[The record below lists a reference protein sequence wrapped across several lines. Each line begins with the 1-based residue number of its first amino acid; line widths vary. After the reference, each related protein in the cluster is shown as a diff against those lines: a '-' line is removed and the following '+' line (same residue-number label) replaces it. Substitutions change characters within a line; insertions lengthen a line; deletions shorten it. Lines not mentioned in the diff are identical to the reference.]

1 MIRALLLGE
10 KVTREETGKKKG
22 KADENSG
29 HYVIASSRLPE
40 RRPLER
46 RTLAPIHSNNNW
58 SHDND
63 DDNKECF
70 KMLMTSKTTVM
81 KNNDYVEDVNQAR
94 ILHKSAN
101 NRLQIA
107 STYTSVRKSMV
118 Q

>member
-1 MIRALLLGE
+1 
-10 KVTREETGKKKG
+10 
-22 KADENSG
+22 
-29 HYVIASSRLPE
+29 
-40 RRPLER
+40 
-46 RTLAPIHSNNNW
+46 
-58 SHDND
+58 
-63 DDNKECF
+63 
-70 KMLMTSKTTVM
+70 MTSKTTVM